1 MSRSLDLVQ
10 VASLDTN
17 FRRVPGFRAL
27 SASGL
32 YRHELWIPA
41 GGSVTL
47 NTYYRPAIL
56 KLMYVHS
63 TMKATITDGG
73 ANEVQRLTITG
84 GAGTYSLDFN
94 SQVTSNIA
102 YNATAATV
110 QAALEALSNI
120 GVGDVSVTGGP
131 GATAPIDITFTGALG
146 FANVTQM
153 IFGLLDPGLSASTL
167 TTVTPGVAGT
177 LLETIVPSV
186 PYIWH
191 DQCGHANP
199 FASNRDTFTFTNGS
213 AIGGVVRF
221 YLLYDSGG

>member
-10 VASLDTN
+10 ISALDTE
-17 FRRVPGFRAL
+17 FGRVAGHYNVR
-27 SASGL
+27 ASGL
-32 YRHELWIPA
+32 YSHDVWLPA
-41 GGSVTL
+41 GGTVTL

-56 KLMYVHS
+56 KLMHIRTTVK
-63 TMKATITDGG
+63 TTITDGG

-94 SQVTSNIA
+94 SQVTTNIA

-146 FANVTQM
+146 FTNVTQM

-167 TTVTPGVAGT
+167 STVTPGVAGT
-177 LLETIVPSV
+177 VLKTIHPTPS
-186 PYIWH
+186 YTWH
-191 DQCGHANP
+191 DRCGHANP
-199 FASNRDTFTFTNGS
+199 FASDRDFFTFTSGS

-221 YLLYDSGG
+221 RLLYNSGG